1 MRELAHAHNI
11 NFCPIDA
18 PPPFIRCDCS
28 IKMSSISP
36 DEVAAPLGV
45 DSKELDK
52 PCTETSFSSI
62 TDLVH
67 PWRLVFADLLCQTD
81 LDDVDR
87 DSHSQ
92 PEKRLGCLR
101 KWRSRCGDGATF
113 RAIIAAV
120 LSTGN
125 VENAQALCRII
136 ATSKKKFYDITCII
150 LSEGLRA

>member
-1 MRELAHAHNI
+1 
-11 NFCPIDA
+11 
-18 PPPFIRCDCS
+18 
-28 IKMSSISP
+28 MSSISP
-36 DEVAAPLGV
+36 DELAAPFGV

-52 PCTETSFSSI
+52 PCTEAFFSSI
-62 TDLVH
+62 ADLVH
-67 PWRLVFADLLCQTD
+67 PWRLVFAYLLCKTD

-92 PEKRLGCLR
+92 PEKRFSCLR
-101 KWRSRCGDGATF
+101 KWRSRSGDGATF

-136 ATSKKKFYDITCII
+136 STSNLKII
-150 LSEGLRA
+150 L

>member
-1 MRELAHAHNI
+1 MREHAHNI
-11 NFCPIDA
+11 LPHRRA
-18 PPPFIRCDCS
+18 PAIYCS
-28 IKMSSISP
+28 IKMSSTSP
-36 DEVAAPLGV
+36 DEVAAPFGI

-52 PCTETSFSSI
+52 PCTEAFFSSI
-62 TDLVH
+62 ADLVH

-81 LDDVDR
+81 MDDVDR

-125 VENAQALCRII
+125 LENAQALCRII
-136 ATSKKKFYDITCII
+136 ATSKKIMT
-150 LSEGLRA
+150 